1 MTPTRRTNR
10 TGRFTWLFA
19 LLAVVA
25 LFAAACS
32 SDSDTEATDEGDGST
47 TTEAEAAGPAPSDA
61 DIEALTASIAG
72 GGASFPDAFY
82 QAVNTDFNGIAGSER
97 VTYAKS
103 GSSDGRAQLA
113 AGTVDYAGSDSLP
126 KDTETFSG
134 TLLFFPTVAAPIT
147 VSYNLEGVDELNLSA
162 DVIAGI
168 FQAEITSWDDAK
180 IAADNPD
187 ADLPA
192 TPITVVH
199 RSDGSGTTNNFTKF
213 LKAAAPTVW
222 KLDSGDEVNWPAST
236 QGAEKNSG
244 VAENIKQTAGAVGY
258 VDLADAGKAGL
269 TFAAI
274 GNAKGEFVKPS
285 VKGVQAAL
293 EGATIE
299 ENLTYNPLNS
309 EGEGAYPITAPT
321 WLLVIAEQTDA
332 AKAETLKTYL
342 QYVLTT
348 GQEAAASTGYVA
360 LPAELAEKAIAQIDS
375 IKG

>member
-1 MTPTRRTNR
+1 MTPKRRSNR
-10 TGRFTWLFA
+10 TRFTWLFA
-19 LLAVVA
+19 LVAVIA

-32 SDSDTEATDEGDGST
+32 SSDDTTATDDTSDTT
-47 TTEAEAAGPAPSDA
+47 TTEAASAAPSDA
-61 DIEALTASIAG
+61 DIAALTTSIAG
-72 GGASFPDAFY
+72 GGASFPDSYY
-82 QAVNTDFNGIAGSER
+82 QAVNTDFNGIAGTER

-103 GSSDGRAQLA
+103 GSSDGRAQLI

-126 KDTETFSG
+126 KDDEVYPG

-147 VSYNLEGVDELNLSA
+147 VSYNLPGVDELDLSA

-168 FQAEITSWDDAK
+168 FQAEITTWDDTK

-187 ADLPA
+187 ADLPS

-213 LKAAAPTVW
+213 LVAAAPDTW
-222 KLDSGDEVNWPAST
+222 KLDSGDEVNWPSST

-244 VAENIKQTAGAVGY
+244 VAEVIKQTDGAVGY

-269 TFAAI
+269 TFAKI
-274 GNAKGEFVKPS
+274 KNSSGEFVAPS
-285 VKGVQAAL
+285 ADGVQAAL
-293 EGATIE
+293 DGADIAAD
-299 ENLTYNPLNS
+299 LTYNPLNGS
-309 EGEGAYPITAPT
+309 DPAAYPITAPT

-332 AKAETLKTYL
+332 GKASTLRTYL

-348 GQEAAASTGYVA
+348 GQAAAASTGYVG
-360 LPAELAEKAIAQIDS
+360 LPDSLDEKALAQIDK
-375 IKG
+375 IQG

>member
-1 MTPTRRTNR
+1 MTPKRRSNR
-10 TGRFTWLFA
+10 TRFTWLFA
-19 LLAVVA
+19 LVAVIA

-32 SDSDTEATDEGDGST
+32 SSDDTTATDDTSDTT
-47 TTEAEAAGPAPSDA
+47 TTEAASAAPSDA
-61 DIEALTASIAG
+61 DIAALTTSIAG
-72 GGASFPDAFY
+72 GGASFPDSYY
-82 QAVNTDFNGIAGSER
+82 QAVNTDFNGIAGAER

-103 GSSDGRAQLA
+103 GSSDGRAQLI

-126 KDTETFSG
+126 KDDEVYPG

-147 VSYNLEGVDELNLSA
+147 VSYNLPGVEELDLSA

-168 FQAEITSWDDAK
+168 FQAEITTWDDTK

-187 ADLPA
+187 ADLPS

-213 LKAAAPTVW
+213 LVAAAPDTW
-222 KLDSGDEVNWPAST
+222 KLDSGDEVNWPSST

-244 VAENIKQTAGAVGY
+244 VAEVIKQTDGAVGY

-269 TFAAI
+269 TFAKI
-274 GNAKGEFVKPS
+274 KNSSGEFVAPS
-285 VKGVQAAL
+285 ADGVQAAL
-293 EGATIE
+293 DGADIAAD
-299 ENLTYNPLNS
+299 LTYNPLNGS
-309 EGEGAYPITAPT
+309 DPAAYPITAPT

-332 AKAETLKTYL
+332 GKASTLRTYL

-348 GQEAAASTGYVA
+348 GQAAAASTGYVG
-360 LPAELAEKAIAQIDS
+360 LPDSLDEKALAQIDK
-375 IKG
+375 IQG